1 MTSPPA
7 PTVPA
12 DRYGAP
18 APWRR
23 RVLLAACVAVVGAF
37 LGWLV
42 WTVLVHSAPPVDSE
56 LLSFEIVDEHAATAR
71 LQVQLADDAV
81 DATCL
86 LRAFAEDHTVVGE
99 LSFTP
104 DPGADDRV
112 EETIRTERRA
122 TSVESVGCTAEGQS
136 RPR

>member
-1 MTSPPA
+1 MSSQHA
-7 PTVPA
+7 PTIPT

-23 RVLLAACVAVVGAF
+23 RALLSGVVALVVAF

-42 WTVLVHSAPPVDSE
+42 WTTVVHAAPPVDSD
-56 LLSFEIVDEHAATAR
+56 LISFDVVDEHTA
-71 LQVQLADDAV
+71 VAVVHVELADDAV
-81 DATCL
+81 DPSCL
-86 LRAFAEDHTVVGE
+86 LRAYAEDHSVVGE

-104 DPGADDRV
+104 EPGDGERI
-112 EETIRTERRA
+112 EQTIRTERRA